1 MSDPAASALWLL
13 LLRLVL
19 PAPPPEVAASHCL
32 LPSPRNV
39 HFISRNMKN
48 ILHWL
53 PPEGIAENK
62 LVYKVKYL
70 VYGQDKWIKYPECKN
85 LSQTW
90 CDLSHATCNHK
101 EQYHAR
107 VKVSL
112 NGTCSAWAE
121 SPRFNPFT
129 DTTINPPAFS
139 LSSTEKSISVIVVP
153 PEKWKGNPRE
163 EPVYLHEIYPGLQY
177 NVSVFNR
184 NINKRWMFCIQNN
197 RLEVHQL
204 QSNTIYC
211 VTVQVYIT
219 PLLFSELSEDH
230 CITTLKDSV
239 FKQTST
245 VIFGYTLPGLLIVLI
260 ILVSSCCLYRYTH
273 LVKQTYPKNLILKYS
288 KSCGRDNFV
297 PSEKI
302 VVNFITVNVVEEH
315 KSFLENCRL
324 TGNGYINVET
334 GEGSCVE
341 GKASKNGLGNNNFFK
356 KDIILKNEQNG
367 NKPKL
372 TEFESPQASGQ
383 MRNDEVVVYEFDVRA
398 EQVVPVQEEQ
408 QMFSS
413 KDGICEPNC
422 AMRNSQATMSE
433 LPIYGTEQD
442 YCPQFDRQDPDTCFG
457 QQLRK
462 VFLNER
468 KSASVQLY
476 DAEVPLINLVTDEP
490 SQAFCPECDVRAD
503 ICLAPD
509 PKEPFL
515 DEKKVPLKQP
525 HTLVSLITQ
534 KTTSKH
540 HQIGTR
546 ASEDQET
553 EMEEEQ
559 NKIVDWNS
567 WTGKIYLSSLSD
579 VTKEDKIDK
588 KRYEESLE
596 EALLF
601 RLYESHYSEDLL
613 GRYENMYLLQLKEH
627 WGLHI
632 EMQT

>member
-1 MSDPAASALWLL
+1 MSDPAASAIWLL

-19 PAPPPEVAASHCL
+19 PAPPTEVAASHCL

-53 PPEGIAENK
+53 PPEGIAEKN
-62 LVYKVKYL
+62 LIYKVKYL
-70 VYGQDKWIKYPECKN
+70 VYGTDKWIKYPECKN
-85 LSQTW
+85 ITQTW
-90 CDLSHATCNHK
+90 CDLSYGTYNHK

-112 NGTCSAWAE
+112 NRNCSPWVE
-121 SPRFNPFT
+121 SSRFNPFT
-129 DTTINPPAFS
+129 DTTIDPPTFA
-139 LSSTEKSISVIVVP
+139 LSSTENSISVTVVP
-153 PEKWKGNPRE
+153 PEKWKRNPTE

-177 NVSVFNR
+177 NVSVFNK

-204 QSNTIYC
+204 QSNTVYC

-230 CITTLKDSV
+230 CIATLKDSV
-239 FKQTST
+239 FRQTAT
-245 VIFGYTLPGLLIVLI
+245 VIFGYTLPGLLIILI

-288 KSCGRDNFV
+288 KSCGRDNCV

-315 KSFLENCRL
+315 KSFLENCHL
-324 TGNGYINVET
+324 TGNGYINAET
-334 GEGSCVE
+334 GEETCVE
-341 GKASKNGLGNNNFFK
+341 ASKKGLGNNNFIG
-356 KDIILKNEQNG
+356 KDIILKDERKR

-372 TEFESPQASGQ
+372 AEFKSPQTSRQ
-383 MRNDEVVVYEFDVRA
+383 MHNDEVVVYEFDVRA
-398 EQVVPVQEEQ
+398 EQGAPVQEKQ
-408 QMFSS
+408 QMFSL
-413 KDGICEPNC
+413 KDGICEPKC
-422 AMRNSQATMSE
+422 ALHNSQASMSK
-433 LPIYGTEQD
+433 LPLCGTEQD
-442 YCPQFDRQDPDTCFG
+442 YCPQFDTQDPDTSFG
-457 QQLRK
+457 QQSRK
-462 VFLNER
+462 VLLNER

-476 DAEVPLINLVTDEP
+476 DVEVPLINLMTDE
-490 SQAFCPECDVRAD
+490 SNQAFCSECDVIAD

-509 PKEPFL
+509 LQDPFL
-515 DEKKVPLKQP
+515 DEKEAPLKES

-559 NKIVDWNS
+559 NKIVDWNP
-567 WTGKIYLSSLSD
+567 WTGRIYLSSLSD
-579 VTKEDKIDK
+579 VTKEDKIDQK
-588 KRYEESLE
+588 KYEESLE
-596 EALLF
+596 EAFLF
-601 RLYESHYSEDLL
+601 RLYESHCSEDLL